1 MLMIPV
7 LTSSVDVVSRRGVT
21 SRGRSSILRLIIVQ
35 NSTQGK
41 SVLPGD
47 VVVVILQSTGGEF
60 AAFWRFGRSWEIS
73 WCDKLTRDAHDQE
86 YG

>member
-1 MLMIPV
+1 MLIIPV
-7 LTSSVDVVSRRGVT
+7 LTSRVDVVSRRGVT

-47 VVVVILQSTGGEF
+47 VVVVILLHHHSKVT
-60 AAFWRFGRSWEIS
+60 
-73 WCDKLTRDAHDQE
+73 LL
-86 YG
+86 